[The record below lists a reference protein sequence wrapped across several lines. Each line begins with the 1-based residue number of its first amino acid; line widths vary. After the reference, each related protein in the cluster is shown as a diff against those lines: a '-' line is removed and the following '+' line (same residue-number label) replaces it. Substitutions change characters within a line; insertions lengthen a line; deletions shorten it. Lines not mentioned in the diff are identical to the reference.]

1 MFRNNYDND
10 SVTFSPQGRIF
21 QVEYAQEAVK
31 QGSVVVG
38 IVSKTHA
45 VLAAVK
51 RNAEE
56 LSSYQK
62 KVIPID
68 SHFGVALAGLASDA
82 RVLSNFMKQQS
93 LASRL
98 TYDRAIPLS
107 EIVSRIADR
116 AQTNTQQYG
125 KRPYGVGLL
134 IAGVDAK
141 GPHLF
146 EFQPSG
152 VTQEMV
158 ACGIGARS
166 QMARTYLE
174 RHLDEFDGA
183 SREELIKHALR
194 ALKESLSQD
203 KELTVDNTSVGIGGI
218 GENFVLHEGQDIAEW
233 LSTTFENAEGG
244 NEEGGEAM
252 ETDLSANMVAVTMPV
267 TCLAVAP
274 ERLNFRF
281 NTTNPISDPQTHSPP
296 VNPHPTIT
304 MAAAWKVAGLTYNRY
319 ISVASRVVRRSL
331 KEDKRIAAERRG
343 ESELRF
349 AKWENGKQGEV
360 KELNDAVLS
369 AQAAA
374 KVEASA

>member
-38 IVSKTHA
+38 VVSKTHA
-45 VLAAVK
+45 VLAAIK

-62 KVIPID
+62 KIIPID
-68 SHFGVALAGLASDA
+68 SHYGVALAGLASDA

-98 TYDRAIPLS
+98 TYDRAIPLAD
-107 EIVSRIADR
+107 ITLRIADR

-125 KRPYGVGLL
+125 KRPYGVALL
-134 IAGVDAK
+134 IAGVDQK

-152 VTQEMV
+152 VTQEMI

-174 RHLDEFDGA
+174 RHLDSFADS

-203 KELTVDNTSVGIGGI
+203 KELTVDNTSVGVSGI
-218 GENFVLHEGQDIAEW
+218 GEDFKLFEGQDIAEW
-233 LSTTFENAEGG
+233 LDATFENAQGG
-244 NEEGGEAM
+244 DDDDDDEEETEAM
-252 ETDLSANMVAVTMPV
+252 ETS
-267 TCLAVAP
+267 
-274 ERLNFRF
+274 
-281 NTTNPISDPQTHSPP
+281 
-296 VNPHPTIT
+296 
-304 MAAAWKVAGLTYNRY
+304 
-319 ISVASRVVRRSL
+319 
-331 KEDKRIAAERRG
+331 
-343 ESELRF
+343 
-349 AKWENGKQGEV
+349 
-360 KELNDAVLS
+360 
-369 AQAAA
+369 
-374 KVEASA
+374 